1 MYVGLSV
8 LVQQIKR
15 EERCDVFTAVRK
27 LRAQR
32 QAMVQHL
39 VSLSSEYRHFSLP
52 FSLTATVRVPV
63 QSYLR
68 LRGSLQEQG
77 RGLRLLRPCRS
88 RHQQRDDQGNL
99 SRSIDLVLT
108 HFTSV
113 SQVNPV
119 NKITEIKQLRA
130 VLPPSWL
137 QWDHLLQVLR
147 LRPEQLIQGGRGG
160 GGDSAYLREL
170 REQDHGQLLPQ
181 RGGHSGR
188 HPPRISG
195 G

>member
-1 MYVGLSV
+1 MRRLHRG
-8 LVQQIKR
+8 
-15 EERCDVFTAVRK
+15 EEAEGSKAGDGPT
-27 LRAQR
+27 L
-32 QAMVQHL
+32 
-39 VSLSSEYRHFSLP
+39 
-52 FSLTATVRVPV
+52 ATVRVPV

-88 RHQQRDDQGNL
+88 RHQQRDDQ
-99 SRSIDLVLT
+99 
-108 HFTSV
+108 V

-137 QWDHLLQVLR
+137 QRDHLLQVLR